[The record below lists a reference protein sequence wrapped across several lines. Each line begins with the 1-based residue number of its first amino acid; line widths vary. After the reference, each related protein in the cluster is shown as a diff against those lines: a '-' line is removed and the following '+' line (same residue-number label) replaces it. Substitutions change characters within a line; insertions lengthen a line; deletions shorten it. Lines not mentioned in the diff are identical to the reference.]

1 MSARATALATGWAVA
16 ALVGLGAACRRDR
29 EAAEAIRAEIA
40 ALEREREALRSRVGD
55 LLLKD
60 PRLEGMPQTPV
71 RVSVP
76 TSLAREL
83 VEKLVEGFVD
93 HVTLELKNLKL
104 RKSGTLKKIVT
115 LGDYSLDVTIDRVV
129 GRLETGKP
137 DVRFGGDKV
146 TLALPI
152 RIASGTGQATVAF
165 SWRGSSLGGAVC
177 GDLDITRV
185 VSGRV
190 RPDSY
195 PLRGELAL
203 SSTPRQILLSPRL
216 PVVRLKLHV
225 DPSAASWAAVQKV
238 VDDER
243 GVCGFVLDR
252 VDVVK
257 IVRGLIDRG
266 FDVRLPTEKVK
277 AVAVPVGIEP
287 TMSVRGQPVAL
298 GITVGG
304 LAITPQSLWLGAWVK
319 VLTEE
324 ERLALAAREKAQA
337 ERAPRQKAA
346 RKAESGG

>member
-1 MSARATALATGWAVA
+1 MSPRATVRAVA
-16 ALVGLGAACRRDR
+16 CAAALLAGLGSACRADR
-29 EAAEAIRAEIA
+29 QTPEKIRAEIA
-40 ALEREREALRSRVGD
+40 ALEQERESLRTRVGD

-93 HVTLELKNLKL
+93 RVTLELKNLKA

-129 GRLETGKP
+129 GRLETGRP
-137 DVRFGGDKV
+137 EVRFGGDKV
-146 TLALPI
+146 ALALPI
-152 RIASGTGQATVAF
+152 RIASGTGQATIAF
-165 SWRGSSLGGAVC
+165 RWRGTRLAGAVC

-185 VSGRV
+185 VSGKV
-190 RPDSY
+190 RPESY
-195 PLRGELAL
+195 PVRGELAL
-203 SSTPRQILLSPRL
+203 SSTPRQILLSPRF
-216 PVVRLKLHV
+216 PVVRLRLRV
-225 DPSAASWAAVQKV
+225 EPSAASWGALQKV
-238 VDDER
+238 VDDQR

-252 VDVVK
+252 VNVVQ
-257 IVRGLIDRG
+257 IVRGLIERG

-287 TMSVRGQPVAL
+287 TMSVRGQQLAL

-304 LAITPQSLWLGAWVK
+304 LAITPQSLWLGARVK
-319 VLTEE
+319 VLTET
-324 ERLALAAREKAQA
+324 ERLELAAREKA
-337 ERAPRQKAA
+337 A
-346 RKAESGG
+346 RKGKPEA